1 MAQDSIKLN
10 IPLLNGGNYVFWK
23 TKVRAVLVRNDLW
36 STVSEPKPE
45 QPTADWKKKNNKAL
59 TYITLSVED
68 NQLIHFA
75 YLEDAHSVWQTLST
89 KYEHSTFGSRL
100 YLRRKLY
107 SIHYHSGP
115 MSSHIDAIMEVVGL
129 LRGSG
134 KPLEDEEIVA
144 VFLVSRNCIQGLL
157 QRWKDVTKRI

>member
-1 MAQDSIKLN
+1 MEKAQQQGHGVHNAKL
-10 IPLLNGGNYVFWK
+10 
-23 TKVRAVLVRNDLW
+23 
-36 STVSEPKPE
+36 
-45 QPTADWKKKNNKAL
+45 
-59 TYITLSVED
+59 ED

-75 YLEDAHSVWQTLST
+75 HLENAFDISQALSK
-89 KYEHSTFGSRL
+89 KYERSTFGSRL

-107 SIHYHSGP
+107 SIHYRDGP

-144 VFLVSRNCIQGLL
+144 VLL
-157 QRWKDVTKRI
+157 HLKGETRRT